1 MFLCNN
7 RKGIISLTRLRF
19 GLSNLQEH
27 RFKHNFKQTFLIQ
40 FVTALILIQFVTA
53 LKTLNSRVSTFFT
66 VGIGNILEL
75 GDSKIVEVILHGRK
89 SLDISTNTNILNAT
103 IFFFLETKGFDDSK
117 NQWNHGLLHFY
128 FSSVISF
135 FRLFCLFVCLL
146 CSLLCFAFFICFILL
161 SGIVNICLVTVLF
174 YGIFHFL
181 PSTKK

>member
-1 MFLCNN
+1 MNITYYESLTSYKGNILKFIPPINKVFLSNS
-7 RKGIISLTRLRF
+7 RKVIISLTRLRF

-27 RFKHNFKQTFLIQ
+27 RFKHNFKQTF
-40 FVTALILIQFVTA
+40 LIQFVTA

-117 NQWNHGLLHFY
+117 NQ
-128 FSSVISF
+128 
-135 FRLFCLFVCLL
+135 
-146 CSLLCFAFFICFILL
+146 
-161 SGIVNICLVTVLF
+161 
-174 YGIFHFL
+174 
-181 PSTKK
+181 

>member
-7 RKGIISLTRLRF
+7 RKRIISLTRLRF
-19 GLSNLQEH
+19 GLSHLQEH

-135 FRLFCLFVCLL
+135 FRLFFVCLFVC
-146 CSLLCFAFFICFILL
+146 FVVYF
-161 SGIVNICLVTVLF
+161 VLP
-174 YGIFHFL
+174 FL
-181 PSTKK
+181 FVLYYSQA

>member
-1 MFLCNN
+1 MFLSNS
-7 RKGIISLTRLRF
+7 RKVIISLTRLRF

-27 RFKHNFKQTFLIQ
+27 RFKHNFKQTF
-40 FVTALILIQFVTA
+40 LIQFVTA

-103 IFFFLETKGFDDSK
+103 IFFYLETKGFDDSK

-135 FRLFCLFVCLL
+135 FRLFFVCLFVC
-146 CSLLCFAFFICFILL
+146 FVVYF
-161 SGIVNICLVTVLF
+161 VLP
-174 YGIFHFL
+174 FL
-181 PSTKK
+181 FVLYYSQA